1 MSQMSMEEAYADQ
14 LKFQHDV
21 LAQRVT
27 WLMTING
34 FLLGSFTLVVV
45 NQEKIGSLTFGAL
58 IAVATLGAA
67 ANSSALFSNWW
78 GTRCIRDI
86 SNVLQESWATDGL
99 VGHDLEK
106 RRSVMRMYGRDP
118 ASFRG
123 FQRNLPTEWLHPWL
137 FLPAIF
143 ALSFLFAP
151 LALNLV
157 QGYDSLLQSLIPF
170 SVAMPFVVLILWEM
184 KYRREDHMWGLV
196 FGSQLQATSPE
207 AGQVNAQGARA
218 NPTRAEVLEQYQ
230 SEKGE
235 IKKWVTSEKNQ
246 GKFPREHLR
255 KVHFWGI
262 PASTLTA
269 YRKYQ
274 ANLIEKGELEEGE
287 GAARANQ
294 HHS

>member
-1 MSQMSMEEAYADQ
+1 MNQMSMEEAYSDQ

-34 FLLGSFTLVVV
+34 FLLGSFTLVIV
-45 NQEKIGSLTFGAL
+45 NQDKIGSLTFGAL

-86 SNVLQESWATDGL
+86 SNVLQESWATDGIM
-99 VGHDLEK
+99 GQDLER
-106 RRSVMRMYGRDP
+106 RRSIMRMYGRDP

-137 FLPAIF
+137 FLPVTF
-143 ALSFLFAP
+143 ALSFFFAP
-151 LALNLV
+151 LAFNLV
-157 QGYDSLLQSLIPF
+157 QGDDSILQSLIPF
-170 SVAMPFVVLILWEM
+170 SVAIPFVALILWEI

-196 FGSQLQATSPE
+196 FGNQLEPTSSGT
-207 AGQVNAQGARA
+207 GQVVAQDARDD
-218 NPTRAEVLEQYQ
+218 PTREEVFKQYQ
-230 SEKGE
+230 REKKV

-246 GKFPREHLR
+246 KRFPREYLR

-262 PASTLTA
+262 PASTLSA

-274 ANLIEKGELEEGE
+274 ANAAEEGE
-287 GAARANQ
+287 MEGGRKCSSSEPAP
-294 HHS
+294 